1 LKPIIDPLLCLFL
14 NAVAVVNWAVAVV
27 NWAVAVVNSAVTV
40 VGLDV
45 AVVDWSAAV
54 RVNRGP
60 RLCWEVVRIGRR

>member
-1 LKPIIDPLLCLFL
+1 LTQRRGHGNFDIHGCRHGLKPIIDPLLCLFL

-45 AVVDWSAAV
+45 AVVD
-54 RVNRGP
+54 
-60 RLCWEVVRIGRR
+60 